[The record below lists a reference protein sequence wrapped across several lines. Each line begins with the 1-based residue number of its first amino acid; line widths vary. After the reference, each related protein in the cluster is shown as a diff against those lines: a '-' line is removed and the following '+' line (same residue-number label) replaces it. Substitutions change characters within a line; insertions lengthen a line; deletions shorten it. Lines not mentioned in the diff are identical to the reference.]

1 MAAETSGP
9 ENIVWQYTDELIL
22 VKRLAKVFVRARVV
36 RKKHFFFGNAFFSEH
51 VESTVES
58 CWDPKPNPTFG
69 ILAEFFLHQRR
80 CPIDDVT

>member
-36 RKKHFFFGNAFFSEH
+36 RKKHTSFLEMHFS
-51 VESTVES
+51 VSM
-58 CWDPKPNPTFG
+58 
-69 ILAEFFLHQRR
+69 
-80 CPIDDVT
+80 